1 MKKQTFYLKSK
12 LTDEELKEFIGALAR
27 DTVIT
32 TTLLKLIDS
41 RELSCDSREDLL
53 KDPSY
58 PFQRAY
64 LDGRFKE
71 LGWFKNLLMQ
81 GDSNDE

>member
-1 MKKQTFYLKSK
+1 MKNPKSYLKGK
-12 LTDEELKEFIGALAR
+12 LTEEELKEFLKALAH
-27 DTVIT
+27 DNVVKTI
-32 TTLLKLIDS
+32 LLKLITS
-41 RELSCDSREDLL
+41 REVSCDNREDLL

-71 LGWFKNLLMQ
+71 LGWFKDILTQ